1 MPKYMDLS
9 EEIDFLEAEILDDD
23 DDAPV
28 GELVVRVQNANSAPE
43 NEVTADETV
52 EETVVTETVE
62 ETEIAPEEI
71 APIESAEISPAE
83 DVAVESENVETVE
96 TTEEVETAVEE
107 IVETPAEDVAVEN
120 EEITDNAEEV
130 ATVTEETAPEQAVES
145 VEVKEEQP
153 STFDTFS
160 TSAQAEVSD
169 SKFDMPEPKKKAP
182 AKKTA
187 KPKATEQDPWGN
199 AVVTVKKDKKAE
211 TETAETE
218 KEVAPA
224 KAPKAKKAAADNTT
238 SEKAPAK
245 KTTKKTNKENAN
257 VEEENIVAKAVD
269 KETTKK
275 APTKEEKA
283 KATKATKETA
293 APAEKAPVEKAP
305 AKKAAAKE
313 EVKET
318 VIVEGEGKMHGKYV
332 IKKTDNGN
340 FVFKLF
346 SSNHRVVAIGAQ
358 AYKDLKSCKGGVQS
372 VINNAEK
379 APIENQTLKNYEEQ
393 KCPKWIIFQDKK
405 GEYRLRLIASNGNI
419 VATTNDGYVDI
430 SGAKNGIA
438 AVARASKGCAVVR
451 NDDLW

>member
-28 GELVVRVQNANSAPE
+28 GELIVRVQNANSAPE
-43 NEVTADETV
+43 NEVAADETV
-52 EETVVTETVE
+52 EEPVVSE
-62 ETEIAPEEI
+62 ETEEVAEEVAPV
-71 APIESAEISPAE
+71 ESAKISPAE
-83 DVAVESENVETVE
+83 EVAVESESAETVE
-96 TTEEVETAVEE
+96 TTEEVETTVEVVEE
-107 IVETPAEDVAVEN
+107 TSAEEVAVEN
-120 EEITDNAEEV
+120 EGNTDNA
-130 ATVTEETAPEQAVES
+130 EETAPEQVVEN
-145 VEVKEEQP
+145 VEVKKQENI
-153 STFDTFS
+153 FDNFS
-160 TSAQAEVSD
+160 ASAQAEVSD
-169 SKFDMPEPKKKAP
+169 SKFDMPEQKKKAP
-182 AKKTA
+182 ARKTA

-199 AVVTVKKDKKAE
+199 AVINVKKDNKAE
-211 TETAETE
+211 TETVETE

-224 KAPKAKKAAADNTT
+224 KAPKAKKAAADNTI

-245 KTTKKTNKENAN
+245 KTTKKANKENAN

-269 KETTKK
+269 KEATKK
-275 APTKEEKA
+275 APAKEEKA

-313 EVKET
+313 EIKET

-346 SSNHRVVAIGAQ
+346 SSNHRVVAIGSQ
-358 AYKDLKSCKGGVQS
+358 AYKDLKSCKGGIQS